1 MIKSNTVAA
10 YGDVEMLKASGIL
23 PAGDAPQQAEWRAL
37 AWRMVEMDVLPNC
50 RRQTILSREWIAAHG
65 WSVALFLG
73 LPDPEQDALCALF
86 TTRGYTSLLGTPTDF
101 KIEGH
106 EPGVVWRI
114 PNGPEEECVPFNN
127 FLLSQ
132 RGLQTMVFPEDG
144 SFAFHTDED
153 GEVNILAGPADLI
166 RAATSSDPAAA
177 NARYRS
183 RALEFEQNPHR
194 RYLPEALSNVA
205 RQYDAFLLQ
214 D

>member
-10 YGDVEMLKASGIL
+10 YVDVEMLKASGIL

-37 AWRMVEMDVLPNC
+37 AWRMVEMDVLPNY

-127 FLLSQ
+127 VLLSQ
-132 RGLQTMVFPEDG
+132 HGLQTMVFPENG

-166 RAATSSDPAAA
+166 RAATSGDPAAA
-177 NARYRS
+177 NARYLAQ
-183 RALEFEQNPHR
+183 ALDDEGNPEF
-194 RYLPEALSNVA
+194 RYQPEVLSKVA
-205 RQYDAFLLQ
+205 RQYAPFFLRE
-214 D
+214 